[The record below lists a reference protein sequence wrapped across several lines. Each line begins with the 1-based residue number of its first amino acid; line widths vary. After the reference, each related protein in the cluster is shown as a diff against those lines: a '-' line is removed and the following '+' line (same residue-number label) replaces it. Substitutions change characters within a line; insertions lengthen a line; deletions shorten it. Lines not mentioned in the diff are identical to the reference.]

1 MTTTAWIMT
10 VCVAVIAVWVWA
22 SGPRAALAK
31 LAEKA
36 AYLALVVLV
45 VVAGWTWWLRPQIAA
60 TIARVEAAVPSV
72 PTVPSPGAVKDSVVD
87 AVKGVLTR

>member
-1 MTTTAWIMT
+1 MTPA
-10 VCVAVIAVWVWA
+10 
-22 SGPRAALAK
+22 
-31 LAEKA
+31 
-36 AYLALVVLV
+36 
-45 VVAGWTWWLRPQIAA
+45 QIAA